1 MSAGL
6 YIADC
11 WSKMTDLER
20 KERRQYAIRQ
30 FACSQ
35 ASAAL
40 MTAKGDDRSLGYAE
54 NHIRT
59 MRDINDCIDDL
70 TRRLEGLK

>member
-1 MSAGL
+1 
-6 YIADC
+6 
-11 WSKMTDLER
+11 MTDIER
-20 KERRQYAIRQ
+20 KELETRRQYAIRQ

-40 MTAKGDDRSLGYAE
+40 MTAKGDERSLRYAE
-54 NHIRT
+54 NHIRA
-59 MRDINDCIDDL
+59 MRECNDCIDDL